1 MSLNLYG
8 RGIASLH
15 FEGGYYVATLE
26 YGEIEGGLLP
36 ENFTELDCSNNLL
49 SELPELPEG
58 LTILDCRQNILEKLP
73 RLPSSLITLSVGE
86 NKLKSLP
93 SLPESLQELLCYSN
107 DIQRI
112 PEIPKNLEVLQCF
125 NNPLYYVIPRRPQEG
140 RRFAHIDMVLSE
152 DENLKY
158 LYSED
163 HHRRYQDCFWGIR
176 DLMVGSI
183 VKRFVKKMMNK
194 VIHRR
199 KFADTLLA
207 IKYSPNFGKVFFDAE
222 KHFSTLV

>member
-1 MSLNLYG
+1 MSLNLSG
-8 RGIASLH
+8 RGITSLR
-15 FEGGYYVATLE
+15 FEGNYYVAASE
-26 YGEIEGGLLP
+26 YVELGGLLP
-36 ENFTELDCSNNLL
+36 ENFNTLYCSNNFL

-58 LTILDCRQNILEKLP
+58 LMMLDCSRNILEKLP
-73 RLPSSLITLSVGE
+73 KLPSSLIELHVGE
-86 NKLKSLP
+86 NKLTSLP
-93 SLPESLQELLCYSN
+93 LLPEPLRVLLCYSN

-112 PEIPKNLEVLQCF
+112 PEMPKNLEALQCF
-125 NNPLYYVIPRRPQEG
+125 NNPVYYVIPRRPQE
-140 RRFAHIDMVLSE
+140 RRFAYLDIILSE

-163 HHRRYQDCFWGIR
+163 HHRRYQDCFWKIR
-176 DLMVGSI
+176 DRKVGSI
-183 VKRFVKKMMNK
+183 IKRFIKKMMNK

-222 KHFSTLV
+222 KHFSNLV